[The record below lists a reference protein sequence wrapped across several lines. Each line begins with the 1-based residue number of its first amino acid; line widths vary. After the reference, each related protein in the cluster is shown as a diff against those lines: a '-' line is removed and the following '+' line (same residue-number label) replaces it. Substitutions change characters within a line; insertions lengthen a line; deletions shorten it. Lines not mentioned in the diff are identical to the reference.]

1 MAQRK
6 TVVKSRT
13 ELAKVMTKFE
23 GGKSQAKIG
32 DVREMFKKLIALE
45 AAGYLANRKS
55 IFTMLRKEAVAE
67 AKKVKA
73 KQDKKKAAK

>member
-23 GGKSQAKIG
+23 GGKSQVKVG
-32 DVREMFKKLIALE
+32 DMNETFKKLIALE

-55 IFTMLRKEAVAE
+55 IFTMLRKEAIAL
-67 AKKVKA
+67 AKKKKA
-73 KQDKKKAAK
+73 KKKAAK